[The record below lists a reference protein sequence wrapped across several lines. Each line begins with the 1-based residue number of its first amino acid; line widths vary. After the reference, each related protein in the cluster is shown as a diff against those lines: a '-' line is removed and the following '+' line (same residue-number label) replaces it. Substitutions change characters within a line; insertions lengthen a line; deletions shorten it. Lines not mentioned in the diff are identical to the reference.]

1 MAQEGPPAPNPQ
13 DALAN
18 FVRECIEKRNYC
30 MVFESKL
37 EPCWPAEK
45 VKSAA
50 RTAREKEIR
59 AFAKANGWIAEI
71 HDPGL
76 SVIFKKITA

>member
-1 MAQEGPPAPNPQ
+1 M
-13 DALAN
+13 
-18 FVRECIEKRNYC
+18 I
-30 MVFESKL
+30 FESKL
-37 EPCWPAEK
+37 ELYWPAEK

-50 RTAREKEIR
+50 RTAREQKIR
-59 AFAKANGWIAEI
+59 AFAKANGWTAEI